1 MFPSY
6 SKSELH
12 AAGVPLIVDGI
23 PTPKAVGRLTV
34 LNLARDYIYHL
45 QQERLGFMRERLE
58 AQQEI
63 ERRDAYVKALEDFFA
78 GGGSIGEM
86 ADWKAEWERAQD
98 QREAEHLADHLG
110 LGGALGDPFH
120 LGQLDQTDDSQHD
133 GGIKSQQEVL
143 AQLEEFAR
151 GQENVFGSQTLDD
164 HLRSIHQAERDQQ
177 NDRNDE
183 PPTDAGSFDL
193 FTTVDDDPTG
203 SFAPPSSPP
212 AVTGKSR
219 RTSAPTDTLAL
230 TSALPSDPLFESVT
244 TGETVPH
251 REEVQKERRS
261 TRQTRYQS
269 KLRSQKTST
278 NEQAL
283 AGAEDARKDGSMAM
297 MSGAGEM
304 LEDPLQSADLRL
316 LEDGTDA
323 YSTDHLTELLGHHHS
338 VMGQDVD
345 GEMLDLEDALE
356 KEEQV
361 VDPSLMDLED
371 PVPSWM
377 KS

>member
-1 MFPSY
+1 M
-6 SKSELH
+6 
-12 AAGVPLIVDGI
+12 GVPLIVDGI

-63 ERRDAYVKALEDFFA
+63 ERRDAYVKALEEFFA
-78 GGGSIGEM
+78 GGGSVGEM

-143 AQLEEFAR
+143 AQLEAFAR
-151 GQENVFGSQTLDD
+151 DQENVFGSQTLDD

-183 PPTDAGSFDL
+183 PPTDASSFDL

-203 SFAPPSSPP
+203 SFVPPSSPP
-212 AVTGKSR
+212 AVTGRSQ

-230 TSALPSDPLFESVT
+230 TSALASDPLFESVT
-244 TGETVPH
+244 TGETVP
-251 REEVQKERRS
+251 RKEEVRKERRS

-278 NEQAL
+278 NDQAL

-297 MSGAGEM
+297 MVDTEEM
-304 LEDPLQSADLRL
+304 LEDPLQSTDLHL

-323 YSTDHLTELLGHHHS
+323 YSTDHLTELLDHHHS
-338 VMGQDVD
+338 AMGQDVD
-345 GEMLDLEDALE
+345 GEMIVLEDDLE